1 LTPSQFVDVMAG
13 RTIIDLRNLYEP
25 EKMIAAGLTYCSI
38 GR

>member
-1 LTPSQFVDVMAG
+1 MM
-13 RTIIDLRNLYEP
+13 DLRNLYEP